1 MVVRARWRFDYWRLG
16 CCLVKLS
23 SAIFHDLAGRV
34 ASFRQPVRSDGR
46 CERDGRGSHRRRSGH
61 RTFVDATTLD
71 GRVSEVRVV
80 DPHHPLY
87 GGCFP
92 VSERRSGRGPALIV
106 IRLPD
111 GRERAISRAAIS
123 VSSASEDLTAAAS
136 CLGHISVRTLL
147 PLANHVRAVLASRNA
162 DLEGSGGRNLDR
174 MPVEQDGFAWTAAT
188 PVAPASG
195 RDATSAGAARGTA
208 RATSAAAVRPVRGEP
223 SC

>member
-1 MVVRARWRFDYWRLG
+1 
-16 CCLVKLS
+16 
-23 SAIFHDLAGRV
+23 
-34 ASFRQPVRSDGR
+34 
-46 CERDGRGSHRRRSGH
+46 
-61 RTFVDATTLD
+61 VDATTLD
-71 GRVSEVRVV
+71 RRVAEVRVI

-111 GRERAISRAAIS
+111 GRERAISRAAITLS
-123 VSSASEDLTAAAS
+123 PASENLTAAAS
-136 CLGHISVRTLL
+136 RLGRISVRTLL

-174 MPVEQDGFAWTAAT
+174 MPVEQDGFARTAAT
-188 PVAPASG
+188 PVAAASG

>member
-1 MVVRARWRFDYWRLG
+1 MRPR
-16 CCLVKLS
+16 
-23 SAIFHDLAGRV
+23 
-34 ASFRQPVRSDGR
+34 
-46 CERDGRGSHRRRSGH
+46 GH

-71 GRVSEVRVV
+71 RRVAEVKVV

-111 GRERAISRAAIS
+111 GRERAISRAATTLS
-123 VSSASEDLTAAAS
+123 PASENLMAAAS
-136 CLGHISVRTLL
+136 RLTHISVRTLL

-174 MPVEQDGFAWTAAT
+174 MPVEQDGLVRTAAT
-188 PVAPASG
+188 PVAAASG

>member
-1 MVVRARWRFDYWRLG
+1 M
-16 CCLVKLS
+16 
-23 SAIFHDLAGRV
+23 
-34 ASFRQPVRSDGR
+34 
-46 CERDGRGSHRRRSGH
+46 GH

-71 GRVSEVRVV
+71 RRVAEVRVV

-92 VSERRSGRGPALIV
+92 VSERRSGRGPTLIV

-111 GRERAISRAAIS
+111 GRERAISRAAIT
-123 VSSASEDLTAAAS
+123 VSPASENLTAAAS
-136 CLGHISVRTLL
+136 RLGRISVRTLL

-174 MPVEQDGFAWTAAT
+174 MPVEQDGFARTAAT
-188 PVAPASG
+188 PVAAASG

-208 RATSAAAVRPVRGEP
+208 RATFAAVRPVRGEP

>member
-1 MVVRARWRFDYWRLG
+1 
-16 CCLVKLS
+16 LS
-23 SAIFHDLAGRV
+23 SSGR
-34 ASFRQPVRSDGR
+34 RIL
-46 CERDGRGSHRRRSGH
+46 
-61 RTFVDATTLD
+61 VDATTLD
-71 GRVSEVRVV
+71 RGVAEVKVV

-106 IRLPD
+106 IQLPD

-136 CLGHISVRTLL
+136 RLGHISVRTLL

-162 DLEGSGGRNLDR
+162 DLEDSGGRNLDR
-174 MPVEQDGFAWTAAT
+174 MPVEQDGFARTAAT
-188 PVAPASG
+188 PVAAASS

-208 RATSAAAVRPVRGEP
+208 RATFAAAVRPVRGEP

>member
-1 MVVRARWRFDYWRLG
+1 MSFFLRRGF
-16 CCLVKLS
+16 LVKPPWTLCRGRGADFLR
-23 SAIFHDLAGRV
+23 SARC
-34 ASFRQPVRSDGR
+34 DGR
-46 CERDGRGSHRRRSGH
+46 CGRGGRGWRRRRWDR

-71 GRVSEVRVV
+71 RRVSEVKVV

-92 VSERRSGRGPALIV
+92 VSERRSGRGRGLIV

-111 GRERAISRAAIS
+111 GRERAISRAA
-123 VSSASEDLTAAAS
+123 VSAFLASEDLTAAGS
-136 CLGHISVRTLL
+136 RLGQISVRTLL

-162 DLEGSGGRNLDR
+162 DLESSGGRDLNGMPVGQSGLDR
-174 MPVEQDGFAWTAAT
+174 TAAT
-188 PVAPASG
+188 PVAAASR
-195 RDATSAGAARGTA
+195 RDTTSAGAARGTA

>member
-1 MVVRARWRFDYWRLG
+1 MLRAWAGVRLRGLCRRLP
-16 CCLVKLS
+16 CDDSC
-23 SAIFHDLAGRV
+23 RR
-34 ASFRQPVRSDGR
+34 SFRGSWRGAR
-46 CERDGRGSHRRRSGH
+46 CDRRRRASWPDH

-71 GRVSEVRVV
+71 RQVAEVRVV

-111 GRERAISRAAIS
+111 GRERAISRAAIT
-123 VSSASEDLTAAAS
+123 VSPASENLTAAAS
-136 CLGHISVRTLL
+136 RLGRISVRTLL

-162 DLEGSGGRNLDR
+162 DLEGSGERNLDR
-174 MPVEQDGFAWTAAT
+174 MPVEQDGFARTAAT
-188 PVAPASG
+188 PVAAASG